1 MARNKTRKK
10 KIEGH
15 SKKISVAIVT
25 GILLVSL
32 LFVVQR
38 VTSPSSNVID
48 TQAAA
53 QIAWPM
59 FDGDAQKSGVNTSET
74 IVTTN
79 TVKSLKQLWQTTL
92 PEASDGSPIYLS
104 NVTTQQGFKNLI
116 FITTEGGSLVA
127 IDDATGTKV
136 WQQDTQG
143 SSGVIT
149 SSPVLDPGFQFV
161 YSYGKDGKVHK
172 YSVGSGSENTTGG
185 WPFTATS
192 IPNVEKGSSALTIG
206 NGYLYVSI
214 SAYVGDNGNYVGHIA
229 AKNLTTGATSVFN
242 VLCSSTKQLL
252 SGNCGSS
259 QAGVWGR
266 PGAIV
271 DPVSGNVFISSGN
284 GSYAPPNNLGD
295 SVVELSP
302 DLSKVIDTYTTNNF
316 QTLDNADEDLGS
328 TMPAMIPTQKTNP
341 PNIAVQGGKDD
352 KIRVLNRQNLSGQNA
367 PYHVGGELQT
377 LSVNCNIFSQPIGW
391 VDGNGTTWV
400 FVTDMC
406 DSLYAYKVV
415 NSKLQQVYEKD
426 NIGRSSPFLVN
437 NMLFLQ
443 KSGTVTAL
451 DPATGNV
458 LWTGNVGSM
467 HWQSPIVINGHV
479 LVLTNDDKLTAF
491 GTGISP
497 TLSTPPM
504 PTLLPSPTAPPITPT
519 YYILQLGPP
528 GTTKTP

>member
-1 MARNKTRKK
+1 MAKNKIHKK
-10 KIEGH
+10 KKASSYKNVFILVT
-15 SKKISVAIVT
+15 SVLLFS
-25 GILLVSL
+25 ILLVAIHYI
-32 LFVVQR
+32 
-38 VTSPSSNVID
+38 SSSVPATFNSN
-48 TQAAA
+48 AAS

-59 FDGDAQKSGVNTSET
+59 FDGDAQKSAANTNET
-74 IVTTN
+74 AITTA
-79 TVKSLKQLWQTTL
+79 TVKNLKQLWQINL
-92 PEASDGSPIYLS
+92 PNTSDGSPIYLS
-104 NVTTQQGFKNLI
+104 NVTTQQGVKNLI
-116 FITTEGGSLVA
+116 FVTTAGGSLVA
-127 IDDATGTKV
+127 IDDETGAKV
-136 WQQDTQG
+136 WQQNTQG

-149 SSPVLDPGFQFV
+149 SSPVIDPSFQYV

-172 YSVGSGSENTTGG
+172 YSIETGAEVTTGG
-185 WPFTATS
+185 WPFTATV

-214 SAYVGDNGNYVGHIA
+214 SAYVGDNGSYVGHIA

-252 SGNCGSS
+252 SGTCGSS

-266 PGAIV
+266 PGAVV

-295 SVVELSP
+295 SVIELSP

-328 TMPAMIPTQKTNP
+328 TMPAMIPTQKSNP

-352 KIRVLNRQNLSGQNA
+352 KIRVLNRQNLSGKNG
-367 PYHVGGELQT
+367 PYNVGGELQT
-377 LSVNCNIFSQPIGW
+377 VSINCNVFSQPIGW
-391 VDGNGTTWV
+391 ADGSGNTWV

-415 NSKLQQVYEKD
+415 NSTLQKVYEKD

-437 NMLFLQ
+437 GMLFLQ
-443 KSGTVTAL
+443 KSGSVTSLNA
-451 DPATGNV
+451 ATGAT

-467 HWQSPIVINGHV
+467 HWQSPIVINGKV
-479 LVLTNDDKLTAF
+479 FVLTNDGKLTAF
-491 GTGISP
+491 GVNTVLPI
-497 TLSTPPM
+497 
-504 PTLLPSPTAPPITPT
+504 PSPTQIVLPTPKPTPIVPT
-519 YYILQLGPP
+519 YYILQLGPHI
-528 GTTKTP
+528 TPKP